1 MVRTKKDFQSPRI
14 PNSTKIGKNW
24 INFSDNPVGAGFSY
38 SNKLPSSEEEI
49 ADDLYEFLIQWF
61 TLFPEYQSNP
71 FFPFGESYAGKFVP
85 RISKKIHDENENNP
99 VLKINLAGLG
109 IGDGFMSPPDS
120 SVYAEYL
127 FQLGLVGELERD
139 ELLEKEQR
147 MQYEAS
153 EGNWYQ
159 AWMV

>member
-1 MVRTKKDFQSPRI
+1 M
-14 PNSTKIGKNW
+14 
-24 INFSDNPVGAGFSY
+24 
-38 SNKLPSSEEEI
+38 
-49 ADDLYEFLIQWF
+49 
-61 TLFPEYQSNP
+61 FPEYQSNP

-139 ELLEKEQR
+139 ELLEKEER
-147 MQYEAS
+147 MQYEAAQ
-153 EGNWYQ
+153 GNWYQ
-159 AWMV
+159 AWMVRLQVTEKSKNPIKKPLF